1 MTMKK
6 KLVSKLCEVD
16 GWVWGG
22 VRKQGV
28 GRTEYGHLVRQPL
41 QQVSGVG
48 LSGDRWRLEI
58 YLYD

>member
-1 MTMKK
+1 MARKM

-28 GRTEYGHLVRQPL
+28 GRTEYGHLVPQIPR
-41 QQVSGVG
+41 QVSGVG
-48 LSGDRWRLEI
+48 LSGDRCRLNNI
-58 YLYD
+58 SL